1 MMNAIERWES
11 LKRKVERLKDEASRR
26 QGSLESLVRRLKEE
40 YGVNVSQAEKEVV
53 TLEKKVAQL
62 ERECGEKVQEI
73 EEATE
78 Q

>member
-1 MMNAIERWES
+1 VDAIERWDA

-26 QGSLESLVRRLKEE
+26 QGSLESLVRRLREE

-53 TLEKKVAQL
+53 TLEKKVARL

-73 EEATE
+73 EEE
-78 Q
+78 VE

>member
-1 MMNAIERWES
+1 VDAIERWDA

-40 YGVNVSQAEKEVV
+40 YGASVKEAEKEVLS
-53 TLEKKVAQL
+53 LEKKVARL

-73 EEATE
+73 EEAAE